1 MKEIV
6 FAGGCFWGVEEFF
19 SRINGVTKTEVGY
32 ANGNIKNP
40 TYELVCKT
48 DTGFAEAVYILYDES
63 KVKLDYL
70 IDKYFSII
78 YPTSLNKQGNDKGKQ
93 YRTGI
98 YYLDR
103 DDLNIINSKIL
114 EEAKKY
120 DKKIVVEVE
129 PLKNY
134 YPAEEYHQKYL
145 KKNPFGYCHIKLE

>member
-40 TYELVCKT
+40 NYELVYRT

-78 YPTSLNKQGNDKGKQ
+78 DPTSLNKQGNDKGKQ

-98 YYLDR
+98 YYLDK
-103 DDLNIINSKIL
+103 DDLNLIDSKIL

>member
-40 TYELVCKT
+40 TYELVCRT

-78 YPTSLNKQGNDKGKQ
+78 DPTSLNKQGNDKGKQ

-98 YYLDR
+98 YYLDK
-103 DDLNIINSKIL
+103 DDLNLIDSKIL
-114 EEAKKY
+114 EETKKY

-129 PLKNY
+129 PLRNY
-134 YPAEEYHQKYL
+134 YPA
-145 KKNPFGYCHIKLE
+145 GDCR

>member
-40 TYELVCKT
+40 TYELVCST

-78 YPTSLNKQGNDKGKQ
+78 DPTSLNKQGNDKGKQ

-98 YYLDR
+98 YYLDK
-103 DDLNIINSKIL
+103 DDLNLIDSKIL

-145 KKNPFGYCHIKLE
+145 KKNPFGYCHIKLD

>member
-19 SRINGVTKTEVGY
+19 SRINGVRKTEVGY
-32 ANGNIKNP
+32 ANGNINDP
-40 TYELVCKT
+40 TYELVCRT
-48 DTGFAEAVYILYDES
+48 DTEFAEAVYIIYDES

-78 YPTSLNKQGNDKGKQ
+78 DPTSLNKQGNDRGKQ

-98 YYLDR
+98 YYLDK

-145 KKNPFGYCHIKLE
+145 KKNPFGYCHIKLD

>member
-40 TYELVCKT
+40 TYELVCRT

-78 YPTSLNKQGNDKGKQ
+78 DPTSLNKQGNDKGKQ
-93 YRTGI
+93 YRTRI
-98 YYLDR
+98 YYLDK
-103 DDLNIINSKIL
+103 DDLNLIDSKIL

-145 KKNPFGYCHIKLE
+145 KKNPFGYCHIKLD

>member
-19 SRINGVTKTEVGY
+19 SRINGVIKTEVGY

-40 TYELVCKT
+40 NYELVCRT
-48 DTGFAEAVYILYDES
+48 DTGFAEAVHIIYDES
-63 KVKLDYL
+63 RVNLNHL
-70 IDKYFSII
+70 LDKYFSII
-78 YPTSLNKQGNDKGKQ
+78 DPTSLNKQGNDRGTQ

-98 YYLDR
+98 YYSDENDVNL
-103 DDLNIINSKIL
+103 INRKIS

-120 DKKIVVEVE
+120 TKKIVVEVE
-129 PLKNY
+129 PLRNY

-145 KKNPFGYCHIKLE
+145 KKNPFGYCHIKLD

>member
-19 SRINGVTKTEVGY
+19 SRINGVRKTEVGY

-40 TYELVCKT
+40 TYELVCRT
-48 DTGFAEAVYILYDES
+48 DTGFAEAVYIIYDES

-78 YPTSLNKQGNDKGKQ
+78 DPTSLNKQGNDRGKQ

-98 YYLDR
+98 YYLDK

-145 KKNPFGYCHIKLE
+145 KKNPFGYCHIKLD

>member
-40 TYELVCKT
+40 TYELVCRI

-78 YPTSLNKQGNDKGKQ
+78 DPTSLNKQGNDKGKQ

-98 YYLDR
+98 YYLDK
-103 DDLNIINSKIL
+103 DDLNLIDSKIL

-120 DKKIVVEVE
+120 NKKIVVEVE